1 MKLLKQRSGATSR
14 LQSALLPAV
23 LVLVAA
29 DVFVRL
35 TPPPASASEAVA
47 AQPEEGPGGVPT
59 LVNPARQRAM
69 MLDEL
74 KEMNRRITSM
84 ERKLD
89 GRLRVE
95 VVNFPKVEPT
105 KGE

>member
-1 MKLLKQRSGATSR
+1 MKLLKQRGGSQGRVQA
-14 LQSALLPAV
+14 ALLPAV
-23 LVLVAA
+23 LVLLAA
-29 DVFVRL
+29 DIFVRL
-35 TPPPASASEAVA
+35 EPPTANAATI
-47 AQPEEGPGGVPT
+47 AQPDVDPGVPT

-74 KEMNRRITSM
+74 KQLNQRVSGL

-95 VVNFPKVEPT
+95 VVNFPKVENT
-105 KGE
+105 KDD